1 LKNEIEQKNFNKRTK
16 AKNQKERR
24 IRIDELKKIIYE
36 KL

>member
-1 LKNEIEQKNFNKRTK
+1 MKLNKKNFNKRTK
-16 AKNQKERR
+16 AKNQKKRR